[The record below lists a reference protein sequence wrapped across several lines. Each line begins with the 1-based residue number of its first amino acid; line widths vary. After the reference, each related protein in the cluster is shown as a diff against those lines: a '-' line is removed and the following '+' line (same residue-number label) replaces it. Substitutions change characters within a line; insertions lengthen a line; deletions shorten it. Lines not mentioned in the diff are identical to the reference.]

1 MTTPTV
7 TTTIELWID
16 ALNAVWAFEYG
27 TGKTVRTPSCISK
40 DTFPEALNMA
50 DGPIALSWADLVDPK
65 YSSAGPTTLIWH
77 GQTELHLTAD
87 VKKSNLAFILPFFG
101 RVLAAAKANM
111 TLGGLVASFQLEEA
125 SGIELGILKYGDETP
140 HHGLVIKWTVKQNL
154 SGQI

>member
-40 DTFPEALNMA
+40 KIPSRKRSTWRN
-50 DGPIALSWADLVDPK
+50 GPIALSWADLVDPK
-65 YSSAGPTTLIWH
+65 YGSAGPTTLIWH

-87 VKKSNLAFILPFFG
+87 VKKSNLAFILPFSG
-101 RVLAAAKANM
+101 RILAAAKANM

-125 SGIELGILKYGDETP
+125 SGIELDRSCNMATRP
-140 HHGLVIKWTVKQNL
+140 PTTAW
-154 SGQI
+154 